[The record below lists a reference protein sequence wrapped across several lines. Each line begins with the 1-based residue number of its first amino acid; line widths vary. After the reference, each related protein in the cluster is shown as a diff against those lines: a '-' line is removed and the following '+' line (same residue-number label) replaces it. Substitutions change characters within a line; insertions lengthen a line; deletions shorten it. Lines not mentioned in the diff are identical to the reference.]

1 VKDQF
6 GFFWQIVP
14 KELEALMTNEDWELK
29 NRVMQA
35 MLGMKKL
42 EIEGLKKA
50 AADVTTD

>member
-1 VKDQF
+1 M
-6 GFFWQIVP
+6 P
-14 KELEALMTNEDWELK
+14 KELEALMTNKDLELK

-50 AADVTTD
+50 AADITTN

>member
-6 GFFWQIVP
+6 GFFWQVVP
-14 KELEALMTNEDWELK
+14 KELEALMTNEDSELK

-42 EIEGLKKA
+42 EIKGLKQA
-50 AADVTTD
+50 AADISG